1 MKFNFFMLT
10 AIMIAFSSVT
20 TAQDIVIS
28 EIMYN
33 PPESG
38 SDSLEFIEIYNND
51 VVAVDITG
59 WTFTDGIAHTFSSR
73 TMIPGEYLVL
83 ARNSSA
89 IQNVYGFTGSIQWNG
104 GVLANGGEDI
114 VLTTAG
120 GAQIID
126 VVDYDDNTA
135 WSGSEADGDGASLV
149 LCDPSSDNTDPVNW
163 YPSTTSSSALI
174 NGIIALGSPGTVDDF
189 CGTLCNS
196 SSTIIENG
204 CATYTVPSG
213 DETYTTNGSYM
224 DTILNVAGC
233 DSVITINLTIINPTT
248 GTDVQTACGSYT
260 WIDGT
265 TYSSSNNTATSTI
278 AGGAANGCDSIVT
291 LDLTI
296 NNAATGVDVQ
306 TACGSYTWIDGTT
319 YSSSNNTAT
328 STIAVGAANGCDS
341 IVTLD
346 LTINNAATG
355 VDVQTA
361 CGSYTWIDGIDYSS
375 SNNTATST
383 IAGGAANGCDSIV
396 TLDLTINNA
405 ATGVDVQTACG
416 SYTWIDG
423 IDYSSSNNTAT
434 STIAGGAANGCD
446 SIVTLDLTINNA
458 ATGTDVQTACG
469 SYTWIDG
476 IDYSSSN
483 NTATSSIAGG
493 AANGCDSIVT
503 LDLTINNAATGTDVQ
518 TACGSYTWIDGID
531 YSSSNNTATSTIAG
545 GAANGCDS
553 IVTLDLTINP
563 LNDAGVDDSITVC
576 MNEPIDFDTLSSL
589 GTAGTWLDFT
599 NTPVSGV
606 VTLSSIAGAYEY
618 RYIVYTSNNCVP
630 DTANYT
636 IIIDGG
642 CDYLGVNTESM
653 IGVSVYPNPA
663 SSILTI
669 QNSSNTTALK
679 VEMLDMNGRVVL
691 VENDVFKNSSKANLV
706 IHHLNKGIYT
716 LRIYD
721 ESSQKTFKIV
731 KQ

>member
-306 TACGSYTWIDGTT
+306 TACGSYTWIDGID

-328 STIAVGAANGCDS
+328 STIAGGAANGCDS
-341 IVTLD
+341 IVTLV

-383 IAGGAANGCDSIV
+383 
-396 TLDLTINNA
+396 
-405 ATGVDVQTACG
+405 
-416 SYTWIDG
+416 
-423 IDYSSSNNTAT
+423 
-434 STIAGGAANGCD
+434 
-446 SIVTLDLTINNA
+446 
-458 ATGTDVQTACG
+458 
-469 SYTWIDG
+469 
-476 IDYSSSN
+476 
-483 NTATSSIAGG
+483 IAGG

>member
-278 AGGAANGCDSIVT
+278 AG
-291 LDLTI
+291 
-296 NNAATGVDVQ
+296 
-306 TACGSYTWIDGTT
+306 
-319 YSSSNNTAT
+319 
-328 STIAVGAANGCDS
+328 GAANGCDS

>member
-306 TACGSYTWIDGTT
+306 TACGSYTWIDGID

-328 STIAVGAANGCDS
+328 SSIIGGAANGCDS

-355 VDVQTA
+355 TDVQTA

-405 ATGVDVQTACG
+405 ATGV
-416 SYTWIDG
+416 
-423 IDYSSSNNTAT
+423 
-434 STIAGGAANGCD
+434 
-446 SIVTLDLTINNA
+446 
-458 ATGTDVQTACG
+458 
-469 SYTWIDG
+469 
-476 IDYSSSN
+476 
-483 NTATSSIAGG
+483 
-493 AANGCDSIVT
+493 
-503 LDLTINNAATGTDVQ
+503 DVQ

>member
-296 NNAATGVDVQ
+296 NNAATG
-306 TACGSYTWIDGTT
+306 T
-319 YSSSNNTAT
+319 
-328 STIAVGAANGCDS
+328 
-341 IVTLD
+341 
-346 LTINNAATG
+346 
-355 VDVQTA
+355 DVQTA

>member
-296 NNAATGVDVQ
+296 NNAATG
-306 TACGSYTWIDGTT
+306 
-319 YSSSNNTAT
+319 
-328 STIAVGAANGCDS
+328 
-341 IVTLD
+341 
-346 LTINNAATG
+346 
-355 VDVQTA
+355 
-361 CGSYTWIDGIDYSS
+361 
-375 SNNTATST
+375 
-383 IAGGAANGCDSIV
+383 
-396 TLDLTINNA
+396 
-405 ATGVDVQTACG
+405 
-416 SYTWIDG
+416 
-423 IDYSSSNNTAT
+423 
-434 STIAGGAANGCD
+434 
-446 SIVTLDLTINNA
+446 
-458 ATGTDVQTACG
+458 
-469 SYTWIDG
+469 
-476 IDYSSSN
+476 
-483 NTATSSIAGG
+483 
-493 AANGCDSIVT
+493 
-503 LDLTINNAATGTDVQ
+503 TDVQ